1 MFKIIPE
8 GKNFKEH
15 VLLKTGEGILIRAAN
30 EGDIPLVSDF
40 MKRLS
45 RESLRMRFM
54 AAVSEVPQSVIEDLC
69 TGDFREKGCL
79 LAIKKENGKEK
90 VIGLG
95 NFISAGNTRTAEVAF
110 LVEDAY
116 QGKGISTILLEK
128 LAGIAAG
135 NGYIEFIAEVLPD
148 NQPMLNVFKKSGFSI
163 HQVWGSDAVHI
174 EFPVSGGAEVWE
186 QAALRERIATANS
199 LIPILKPK
207 RVAVVG
213 ASRDTN
219 SIGNIIF
226 RNIISNGYTGTVYP
240 INPNA
245 DSVNGVKA
253 YKSLED
259 LPEPIDLA
267 VISIPAEHVIDAANQ
282 AADKGAKGLI
292 VVSAGFAESGKE
304 GRERQK
310 KLIEIV
316 KNRGMRLIGPS
327 CLGVMNT
334 DDNVKLNAS
343 LAPELP
349 PKGSAGFFSHSAAL
363 GLVILDFA
371 KEKGIGFTTYVSAGN
386 RADVSG
392 NDLLQY
398 WHEDSKTQLAILY
411 LETFGNPRKFVRIAR
426 GMARKKPILCIK
438 SAKSRVG
445 KKTAEEKTGF
455 SGGGKEEIEGL
466 FRQAGIIVADTLEE
480 LFDIAMVLTHQP
492 LPEGNKVGI
501 IANSAGFA
509 TLFADSCEANGLY
522 VEEENLLNLG
532 AFATPE
538 DYKYAVKKLFLKEDV
553 HSLLIG
559 YACVGNCNP
568 LKIADF
574 IKNGVL
580 EAEEKS
586 GKEKPV
592 LLCLMGHYGTIPFE
606 KPNEG
611 IIRQFPAF
619 RFPESAPKTL
629 GRIVNYVE
637 FKQKPSGKIVWFD
650 DIKGDKTREVC
661 RKLIENI
668 KEDKPISLS
677 AERVNEIIQFA
688 NLPVSG
694 KEKEFKCVLKIKPDP
709 VFGPLIRLEPKNKK
723 PIIRITPL
731 TDNDIEEIL
740 ESLNMPHCKA
750 LKEVLGRTSQLIEE
764 IPWLWAMKIPLNEDG
779 IILNKTEITLN
790 PSGFKI
796 KYK

>member
-1 MFKIIPE
+1 M
-8 GKNFKEH
+8 
-15 VLLKTGEGILIRAAN
+15 
-30 EGDIPLVSDF
+30 
-40 MKRLS
+40 
-45 RESLRMRFM
+45 
-54 AAVSEVPQSVIEDLC
+54 
-69 TGDFREKGCL
+69 
-79 LAIKKENGKEK
+79 
-90 VIGLG
+90 
-95 NFISAGNTRTAEVAF
+95 AF

-116 QGKGISTILLEK
+116 QGKGISTVLLEK

-135 NGYIEFIAEVLPD
+135 SGYIEFIAEVLPD
-148 NQPMLNVFKKSGFSI
+148 NQPMLNVFKNSGFSI
-163 HQVWGSDAVHI
+163 HQVWDSDSVHI
-174 EFPVSGGAEVWE
+174 EFPVSGGAQVWE
-186 QAALRERIATANS
+186 QAALRERVATANS

-207 RVAVVG
+207 RIAVIG

-240 INPNA
+240 INPN
-245 DSVNGVKA
+245 SESINGVKA
-253 YKSLED
+253 YKSLKD
-259 LPEPIDLA
+259 LPESIDLA
-267 VISIPAEHVIDAANQ
+267 VIAIPAKNVIDAANK
-282 AADKGAKGLI
+282 AADRGAKGLI
-292 VVSAGFAESGKE
+292 VVSAGFAESGQE
-304 GRERQK
+304 GRERQR
-310 KLIEIV
+310 KLIEVV

-334 DDNVKLNAS
+334 DNNVRLNAS

-398 WHEDSKTQLAILY
+398 WHEDSSTKMAILY

-426 GMARKKPILCIK
+426 GMAREKPILCIK
-438 SAKSRVG
+438 SAKSKVG
-445 KKTAEEKTGF
+445 RKAAEEKTGF
-455 SGGGKEEIEGL
+455 SGGGKEEVESL
-466 FRQAGIIVADTLEE
+466 FQQAGIIVADTLEE

-501 IANSAGFA
+501 IANSSGFA
-509 TLFADSCEANGLY
+509 TLFADSCETNGLY

-538 DYKYAVKKLFLKEDV
+538 DYKSAVKKLHLKEKV
-553 HSLLIG
+553 HSILIG

-568 LKIADF
+568 FKIADS
-574 IKNGVL
+574 IREGII

-586 GKEKPV
+586 GKEKPI

-611 IIRQFPAF
+611 IIRHFPAF
-619 RFPESAPKTL
+619 RFPESAPKAL
-629 GRIVNYVE
+629 GRIVNYIE
-637 FKQKPSGKIVWFD
+637 FKKKPAGKIVWFD
-650 DIKGDKTREVC
+650 DIKGEKAREIC
-661 RKLIENI
+661 RELIENI
-668 KEDKPISLS
+668 KEEKPIPLS
-677 AERVNEIIQFA
+677 YEIINDIIHYA
-688 NLPVSG
+688 NLPES
-694 KEKEFKCVLKIKPDP
+694 KRDKEFKCVLNIKPDP
-709 VFGPLIRLEPKNKK
+709 VFGPLIRLEPKEKK

-731 TDNDIEEIL
+731 TDNDIEEML

-764 IPWLWAMKIPLNEDG
+764 IPWLWSMKVYLNEDG
-779 IILNKTEITLN
+779 IIPDKTEITLN
-790 PSGFKI
+790 PLGFKI